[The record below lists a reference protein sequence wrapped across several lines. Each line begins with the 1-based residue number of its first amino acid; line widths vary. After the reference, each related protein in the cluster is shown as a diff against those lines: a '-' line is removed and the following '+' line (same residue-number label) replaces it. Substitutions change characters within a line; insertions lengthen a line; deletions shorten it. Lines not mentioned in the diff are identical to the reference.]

1 MKSILLVLAAL
12 AAAGPA
18 SAAERRI
25 TVTDYD
31 RVQVEGPFTVTLAT
45 GKPNGAVVTGDG
57 AALDRVSIDVQG
69 RTLRVR
75 ANRSTWGGYP
85 GEDPGPVTIAL
96 ATHDLIGASVTGS
109 GSLAIDKARAMRFEL
124 GVSGSGRI
132 RLDSVETDI
141 LILGLLGSGRIS
153 IGGKTKS
160 LRATIQGTGD
170 LDAGALTAQDA
181 NIQSDTSGTVTLAAA
196 NSAAIVAT
204 GPGDVTVTGNPSCTV
219 KMQGSGRVSCGR

>member
-1 MKSILLVLAAL
+1 MKSILLAL
-12 AAAGPA
+12 AAVAASGPA
-18 SAAERRI
+18 LAAERRI

-45 GKPNGAVVTGDG
+45 GKPNAAVVTGDG

-69 RTLRVR
+69 KTLRVR
-75 ANRSTWGGYP
+75 ANRSAWGGYP

-96 ATHDLIGASVTGS
+96 ATHDLSGASVTGS
-109 GSLAIDKARAMRFEL
+109 GSLDIDKARAMRFEL

-132 RLDSVETDI
+132 RLASVESDI

-153 IGGKTKS
+153 IDGKTKS
-160 LRATIQGTGD
+160 LRATIQGSGD
-170 LDAGALTAQDA
+170 LDAGGLTAQDA

-196 NSAAIVAT
+196 HSAAIVAT

-219 KMQGSGRVSCGR
+219 KMMGSGRVSCGR